1 MTPQH
6 KRIAFIGL
14 GAMGYPMAGH
24 LAQAGHR
31 VTVYNRTRE
40 RALAWL
46 GEFQGTVAETP
57 AAAAAEQDAVMLCVG
72 NDDDVRAV
80 SHADTGVLKTL
91 PAGALLIDHT
101 TTSEAL
107 AKSLAQIARKRGVRF
122 LDAPISGGQIGAEKG
137 ALTVMVGADAADYAD
152 AVPLI
157 ACYAKCVRHMGAN
170 GTGQLTKMVNQ
181 ICIAGLV
188 QGLAEGIHFA
198 EQAGLDASKVIEV
211 IAQGAAQSWQ
221 MDNRAHTMIAGEFD
235 FGFAVD
241 WMRKDLGIVLEAARA
256 AGVNLPVTELVDG
269 YYADVQAMGG
279 NRWDTSSLVQRLRA
293 RANKT

>member
-107 AKSLAQIARKRGVRF
+107 AKSLAQTARKRGVRF

-157 ACYAKCVRHMGAN
+157 ACYAKCVRLMGAN